1 MKIKALLFLPFLFLF
16 FYNLSAQEQ
25 LPQDSIINLR
35 PGMTNAKL
43 NEIIKREAK
52 IMESNNNGVWQV
64 LYGERLLYIMTD
76 ETNNRMRIF
85 TPVIAKEEIKE
96 GEGEKMLEANFHSA
110 LDAKYSLY
118 EGFVITVYTHPLREL
133 QPRQFIDAMQ
143 QVAVLADNYGDTYSS
158 TTLIFGGGQ
167 EKEKTEEKK
176 LNKKPGKK
184 RGSSP

>member
-1 MKIKALLFLPFLFLF
+1 MKINQLLFIPFFLFSICS
-16 FYNLSAQEQ
+16 LSAQET
-25 LPQDSIINLR
+25 QDSIINQT
-35 PGMTNAKL
+35 PGMTNTKL
-43 NEIIKREAK
+43 NEILKRETQ

-118 EGFVITVYTHPLREL
+118 EGFVITVYTHPLQEL

-143 QVAVLADNYGDTYSS
+143 QIVTLANNYGSTYSS
-158 TTLIFGGGQ
+158 TILIFGGGQ
-167 EKEKTEEKK
+167 EEEEAEDKN

-184 RGSSP
+184 S